1 MTKAADKHPR
11 DAHPVDT
18 HPLDRAVESFLTFAS
33 VERGLSP
40 RTIEAYGRDLAR
52 FADYLKSARICG
64 LPGIGREHLVGFT
77 RFLEREGLGARS
89 RARTL
94 VSVRR
99 MLRHHGVSGA
109 TSDDPLEGVSSPR
122 FETPLPRLLRP
133 DETASLIEAADPSTP
148 IGLRDRCM
156 LEVLYGSGL
165 RVSELVGLR
174 LGAIDRRSGGIRVLG
189 KGRKERIV
197 PIGAPALDVLEHYL
211 ATARPVLAR
220 RALAGCDAVYLTRH
234 GRAMTRQNFFL
245 RIRDIARV
253 AGIESDRVSPHVLRH
268 AFATDLL
275 EGGADLRAVQS
286 MLGHADLSTT
296 EIYTHVSRS
305 RLRETVERRHP
316 RGRRPSVEQR
326 S

>member
-1 MTKAADKHPR
+1 MATAVKR
-11 DAHPVDT
+11 N
-18 HPLDRAVESFLTFAS
+18 PLESAVEEFLSHAS

-40 RTIEAYGRDLAR
+40 LTIDAYSRDLAR
-52 FADYLKSARICG
+52 FIGYLEGARVRS
-64 LPGIGREHLVGFT
+64 LRAVRREHLVGFT
-77 RFLEREGLGARS
+77 RFLDREGLGPRS

-99 MLRHHGVSGA
+99 LLRHQGVSETAGG
-109 TSDDPLEGVSSPR
+109 DPLEGVLSPSFSS
-122 FETPLPRLLRP
+122 PLPRLLRP
-133 DETASLIEAADPSTP
+133 DETASLIEAVDTSTP

-156 LEVLYGSGL
+156 LEILYGSGL

-174 LGAIDRRSGGIRVLG
+174 LGSVDRRSGVIRVLG

-197 PIGAPALDVLEHYL
+197 PMGAPGLEILDDYLE
-211 ATARPVLAR
+211 TARP
-220 RALAGCDAVYLTRH
+220 ALAKRSSPDCDAIFLTRR

-245 RIRDIARV
+245 RLREIARI
-253 AGIESDRVSPHVLRH
+253 AGIESARVSPHVLRH

-286 MLGHADLSTT
+286 MLGHADLATT
-296 EIYTHVSRS
+296 EVYTHVSRS

-316 RGRRPSVEQR
+316 RGGKPRSGRRP
-326 S
+326 

>member
-1 MTKAADKHPR
+1 MATAAKR
-11 DAHPVDT
+11 DHLETAI
-18 HPLDRAVESFLTFAS
+18 AVFLTHAS
-33 VERGLSP
+33 IERGLSP

-52 FADYLKSARICG
+52 FTGYLRGARVCS
-64 LPGIGREHLVGFT
+64 LQAVRREHLVGFT
-77 RFLEREGLGARS
+77 RFLDREGLGSRS
-89 RARTL
+89 RARAL

-99 MLRHHGVSGA
+99 LLRQQGVSGSTA
-109 TSDDPLEGVSSPR
+109 EDPLEGLSSPS
-122 FETPLPRLLRP
+122 FDTPLPRILRP
-133 DETASLIEAADPSTP
+133 DETVSLIEATDPSTP

-174 LGAIDRRSGGIRVLG
+174 LGSVDRRSGVIRVLG

-197 PIGAPALDVLEHYL
+197 PLGATALEVLEDYL
-211 ATARPVLAR
+211 ETARP
-220 RALAGCDAVYLTRH
+220 ALAKRSLPDCDAVYLTRR

-245 RIRDIARV
+245 RIREIARV

-286 MLGHADLSTT
+286 MLGHADLATT

-316 RGRRPSVEQR
+316 RGRRLPSER
-326 S
+326 DT

>member
-1 MTKAADKHPR
+1 MAVAAKSHFLEKA
-11 DAHPVDT
+11 VDG
-18 HPLDRAVESFLTFAS
+18 FLTHAS
-33 VERGLSP
+33 IERDLSP

-52 FADYLKSARICG
+52 FTGYLESARVYNLRNIR
-64 LPGIGREHLVGFT
+64 REHLVGFT
-77 RFLEREGLGARS
+77 RFLDREGLGPRS
-89 RARTL
+89 RARAL

-99 MLRHHGVSGA
+99 LLRHQGISG
-109 TSDDPLEGVSSPR
+109 TTGDDPLEGVSSPS
-122 FETPLPRLLRP
+122 FDTPLPRLLRP
-133 DETASLIEAADPSTP
+133 DETDSLIEAADPSTP

-174 LGAIDRRSGGIRVLG
+174 LGSVDRRSGVIRVFG

-197 PIGAPALDVLEHYL
+197 PLGVPALEIFDYYLE
-211 ATARPVLAR
+211 TARP
-220 RALAGCDAVYLTRH
+220 ALAKRSLPDCDAVYLTRR

-245 RIRDIARV
+245 RIRGLARV
-253 AGIESDRVSPHVLRH
+253 AGIGSDRVSPHVLRH

-286 MLGHADLSTT
+286 MLGHASLATT

-305 RLRETVERRHP
+305 RLRQTVERRHP
-316 RGRRPSVEQR
+316 RGGQQSSGRRP
-326 S
+326 